1 MITWLNVKQLQALTE
16 IPKSLVVDC
25 NGEPDG
31 TIYFTKVN
39 KSAVPYYNIVDLLDK
54 LTAPTV
60 RTRADIAFIT
70 GEICTWPRNKNS
82 QASRWLIIS
91 HEDHVRSYILSAVPS
106 YDDRQDSV
114 ELSLEHNPNRV
125 FLIERNDGKSKNEK
139 FTYNFY
145 QVSDTSTPPTRDDYI
160 VEDKILFIKSYEDC
174 FPRPGFYSK
183 FVESSSFEELNR
195 TRKTLI
201 DRLNVV
207 KSRLIYLVKNDD
219 MED

>member
-1 MITWLNVKQLQALTE
+1 MITWLNVKQLQALAE

-39 KSAVPYYNIVDLLDK
+39 KSAVSYYDIIRYLDK
-54 LTAPTV
+54 FTAPTV

-70 GEICTWPRNKNS
+70 GDICTRPHNKNS
-82 QASRWLIIS
+82 QATRWLIIS
-91 HEDHVRSYILSAVPS
+91 HEYRVYSCILSAVPS
-106 YDDRQDSV
+106 WDDRQEDV
-114 ELSLEHNPNRV
+114 ELNLEHNPNRI
-125 FLIERNDGKSKNEK
+125 FLIEREDGKSKNEK

-145 QVSDTSTPPTRDDYI
+145 QVSDTPTPPTLDEYS

-174 FPRPGFYSK
+174 FPRPGFYLK

-207 KSRLIYLVKNDD
+207 KSRLVYLVQNDD
-219 MED
+219 TED